1 MMPWFV
7 WKGKNSIGDFG
18 LWIGKLP
25 KRVKPEERNEQIE
38 IPGRA
43 GSLTMLEGD
52 DIYSSYSS
60 EMTVIA
66 RNTLQMDEIIDW
78 LRGSSDLILST
89 DTEKARSAQIVGEV
103 AFERDG
109 NNLQQAVIPFVFQ
122 PFRKQIKPETVT
134 FTGASKTIYNPGD
147 VASRPVV
154 SITGSGTVTVAINGQ
169 QMSFTL
175 GSSAVTINVDCDAQI
190 ITSNNEI
197 WAGSFLGDSGKCQRD
212 KLLLKIPVE
221 AVFQSLRT
229 GGGCN

>member
-7 WKGKNSIGDFG
+7 WKGKNSIADFG

-89 DTEKARSAQIVGEV
+89 DTEKARPARIVGEV

-134 FTGASKTIYNPGD
+134 FTGTSKTIYNPGD

-197 WAGSFLGDSGKCQRD
+197 WAGSFLGDFWKMPKGQVIIENSGGSSISISPNWRW
-212 KLLLKIPVE
+212 L
-221 AVFQSLRT
+221 
-229 GGGCN
+229 